1 MEDEALFGPS
11 DNIIDENDT
20 EEDDIDLYGLVFN
33 FLLYIFFYYSP
44 YFSKLHFLIVNCR
57 RRGEKRNKFI
67 MNIRTTVRNGLVLWM
82 NQGPTLQGDFLAI
95 AVIDGKAELSFNL
108 GKKTKPVRI
117 KSKVSNYFSLS
128 RKNIFNNSFFF
139 RCG

>member
-20 EEDDIDLYGLVFN
+20 EEDDIDLYGLVFKFFFYLD
-33 FLLYIFFYYSP
+33 FLLFT
-44 YFSKLHFLIVNCR
+44 LFLENSFKIVNCR

-139 RCG
+139 

>member
-1 MEDEALFGPS
+1 MIRKKMILISMGWS
-11 DNIIDENDT
+11 S
-20 EEDDIDLYGLVFN
+20 
-33 FLLYIFFYYSP
+33 IFFSL
-44 YFSKLHFLIVNCR
+44 YFFFSSHYFLKTLIAIVNCR

-128 RKNIFNNSFFF
+128 RKNIFNNSFLF

>member
-1 MEDEALFGPS
+1 MNLSWRMRHF
-11 DNIIDENDT
+11 
-20 EEDDIDLYGLVFN
+20 LV
-33 FLLYIFFYYSP
+33 LLTILLTKMIRKKMILISMGWSSIFF
-44 YFSKLHFLIVNCR
+44 FSIFLSNFYLGNSLLTKVVNCR

-117 KSKVSNYFSLS
+117 KSKVSSCF
-128 RKNIFNNSFFF
+128 
-139 RCG
+139 

>member
-1 MEDEALFGPS
+1 MNLSWRMRHF
-11 DNIIDENDT
+11 
-20 EEDDIDLYGLVFN
+20 LV
-33 FLLYIFFYYSP
+33 LLTILLTKMIRKKMILISMGWSSIFF
-44 YFSKLHFLIVNCR
+44 FFIFLSNFYLGNSLLTKVVNCR

-117 KSKVSNYFSLS
+117 KSKVSSCF
-128 RKNIFNNSFFF
+128 
-139 RCG
+139 

>member
-1 MEDEALFGPS
+1 MNLS
-11 DNIIDENDT
+11 WRMR
-20 EEDDIDLYGLVFN
+20 
-33 FLLYIFFYYSP
+33 
-44 YFSKLHFLIVNCR
+44 HFLVLLTILLTKMIRKKMILISMGWSSISIFLSNFYLGNSLLTKVVNCR

-117 KSKVSNYFSLS
+117 KSKVSNCF
-128 RKNIFNNSFFF
+128 
-139 RCG
+139 

>member
-33 FLLYIFFYYSP
+33 FSSLYFLLFA
-44 YFSKLHFLIVNCR
+44 LFLETLIAIVNCR

-139 RCG
+139 

>member
-1 MEDEALFGPS
+1 MNLSWRMRHF
-11 DNIIDENDT
+11 
-20 EEDDIDLYGLVFN
+20 LV
-33 FLLYIFFYYSP
+33 LLTILLTKMIRKKMILISMGWSSIFF
-44 YFSKLHFLIVNCR
+44 FFIFLSNFYLGNTLLTKVVICR

-117 KSKVSNYFSLS
+117 KSKVST
-128 RKNIFNNSFFF
+128 
-139 RCG
+139 

>member
-82 NQGPTLQGDFLAI
+82 NQGPTLQGDFLAV

-128 RKNIFNNSFFF
+128 QKNIFNNSFFF

>member
-33 FLLYIFFYYSP
+33 FLLSIFFYSP
-44 YFSKLHFLIVNCR
+44 FFSKLHFVIVNCR

-128 RKNIFNNSFFF
+128 RKNIFNNSFLL

>member
-1 MEDEALFGPS
+1 MILISMGWSSIFS
-11 DNIIDENDT
+11 S
-20 EEDDIDLYGLVFN
+20 LY
-33 FLLYIFFYYSP
+33 FLLFAS
-44 YFSKLHFLIVNCR
+44 FLDTLLKIVNCR

-117 KSKVSNYFSLS
+117 KSKVS
-128 RKNIFNNSFFF
+128 IFFF
-139 RCG
+139 QFTPNNISNDSLPFSDAGR

>member
-128 RKNIFNNSFFF
+128 QKNIFNNSFFF

>member
-1 MEDEALFGPS
+1 MIRKKMILISMGWSSIFYS
-11 DNIIDENDT
+11 
-20 EEDDIDLYGLVFN
+20 LY
-33 FLLYIFFYYSP
+33 FLLFTLFP
-44 YFSKLHFLIVNCR
+44 DTLLKIVNCR

-117 KSKVSNYFSLS
+117 KSKVSNYFSVS
-128 RKNIFNNSFFF
+128 RKNIFNNSFLF

>member
-33 FLLYIFFYYSP
+33 FLLSIFFYSP
-44 YFSKLHFLIVNCR
+44 FFSKLHFVIVNCR

-117 KSKVSNYFSLS
+117 KSKVSSCF
-128 RKNIFNNSFFF
+128 
-139 RCG
+139 

>member
-1 MEDEALFGPS
+1 MNLS
-11 DNIIDENDT
+11 WRMR
-20 EEDDIDLYGLVFN
+20 
-33 FLLYIFFYYSP
+33 
-44 YFSKLHFLIVNCR
+44 HFLVLLTILLTKMIRKKMILISMGWSSISIFLSNFYLGNSLLTKVVNCR

-117 KSKVSNYFSLS
+117 KSKVSSCF
-128 RKNIFNNSFFF
+128 
-139 RCG
+139 

>member
-1 MEDEALFGPS
+1 
-11 DNIIDENDT
+11 
-20 EEDDIDLYGLVFN
+20 
-33 FLLYIFFYYSP
+33 
-44 YFSKLHFLIVNCR
+44 
-57 RRGEKRNKFI
+57 

-117 KSKVSNYFSLS
+117 KSKVSNYLLKNTP
-128 RKNIFNNSFFF
+128 KNIFNNSFFF

>member
-33 FLLYIFFYYSP
+33 FLLL
-44 YFSKLHFLIVNCR
+44 YFLLFALFPDTLFAIVNCR

-128 RKNIFNNSFFF
+128 QKNIFNNSFFF

>member
-1 MEDEALFGPS
+1 MNLSWRMRHF
-11 DNIIDENDT
+11 
-20 EEDDIDLYGLVFN
+20 LV
-33 FLLYIFFYYSP
+33 LLTILLTKMIRKKMILISMGWSSIFF
-44 YFSKLHFLIVNCR
+44 FFIFLSNFYLGNSLLTKVVNCR

-117 KSKVSNYFSLS
+117 KSKVSNCF
-128 RKNIFNNSFFF
+128 
-139 RCG
+139 

>member
-1 MEDEALFGPS
+1 MILISMGWSSIFS
-11 DNIIDENDT
+11 S
-20 EEDDIDLYGLVFN
+20 LY
-33 FLLYIFFYYSP
+33 FLLFTLFFENS
-44 YFSKLHFLIVNCR
+44 FKIVNCR

-117 KSKVSNYFSLS
+117 KSKVSNYFSLY

>member
-1 MEDEALFGPS
+1 MNLSWRMRHF
-11 DNIIDENDT
+11 
-20 EEDDIDLYGLVFN
+20 LV
-33 FLLYIFFYYSP
+33 LLTILLTKMIRKKMILISMGWSSIFF
-44 YFSKLHFLIVNCR
+44 FFIFLSNFYLGNSLLTKVVNCR

-117 KSKVSNYFSLS
+117 KSKVST
-128 RKNIFNNSFFF
+128 
-139 RCG
+139 